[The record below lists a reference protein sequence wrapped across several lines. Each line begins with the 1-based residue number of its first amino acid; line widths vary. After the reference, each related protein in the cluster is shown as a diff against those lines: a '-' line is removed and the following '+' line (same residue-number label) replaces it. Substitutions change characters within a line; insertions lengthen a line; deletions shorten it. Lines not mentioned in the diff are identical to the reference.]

1 MGRVKRCRE
10 CGGILYCK
18 DCGARQTPLAPE
30 KSRYTM
36 LFTKEQ
42 RKTIELEAQDR
53 GLTVAAYIRNVL
65 GLDLSDPEVEESA

>member
-10 CGGILYCK
+10 CGGILFCQE
-18 DCGARQTPLAPE
+18 CGSRQSPLAPE

-42 RKTIELEAQDR
+42 RKVIELEARDR
-53 GLTVAAYIRNVL
+53 NLTVAAYIRNVL
-65 GLDLSDPEVEESA
+65 GLDLSDPEVEEA